1 MKVKIENFQSIEN
14 AEVDIDGLTVIV
26 GPSDRGKSA
35 IIRALKSAFLNT
47 RGNSFVKY
55 GKDKSSVT
63 VEGDDFELIWEK
75 GKNVNRQV
83 LNGEEYSKIGSSTP
97 EEIQDV
103 TKVREVKVGDLT
115 LVPQIQPQHEYAFL
129 LDKTEGQISSAI
141 SHIAKTS
148 RILKAMKLC
157 SSDIR
162 EVSGKIKV
170 KEAEVESQTEK
181 LERVQGPMFDTT
193 VLYEKLSKL
202 HKEILEGQ
210 ETVGGIEGSIVLSE
224 SLQKARGTL
233 SKVSTPETSLE
244 NLLEESSTI
253 ESALYLL
260 PVKEALQKVRK
271 VKTPKSVDIS
281 EDIETVRLV
290 ERSLDLIPLRDVKV
304 PKVPKEPNFKELL
317 EVGLHLESYYVLMK
331 ESLSLQKEVEDA
343 ESKIVELSKLKHG
356 LEHEMGECPTCARV
370 FSE

>member
-1 MKVKIENFQSIEN
+1 MKVKIENFQSIES
-14 AEVDIDGLTVIV
+14 AEIDINGLTVIV

-47 RGNSFVKY
+47 RGNSFVRY

-63 VEGDDFELIWEK
+63 VEDTDFELVWEK
-75 GKNVNRQV
+75 GKSVNRQV

-97 EEIQDV
+97 EEIQDI

-162 EVSGKIKV
+162 EVSGKIKI
-170 KEAEVESQTEK
+170 KEAEVESQSEK
-181 LERVQGPMFDTT
+181 LEKIQGPMFDTT
-193 VLYEKLSKL
+193 VIYERLSKD
-202 HKEILEGQ
+202 HKSILEDQGV
-210 ETVGGIEGSIVLSE
+210 VGSIEGSIGLSD
-224 SLQKARGTL
+224 SVKRVRKSL
-233 SKVSTPETSLE
+233 SKVSTPETSVGH
-244 NLLEESSTI
+244 LLEESASI
-253 ESALYLL
+253 EEALYLL
-260 PVKEALQKVRK
+260 PVQDALRNLRK
-271 VKTPKSVDIS
+271 VKDPKSVDVTG
-281 EDIETVRLV
+281 DIEVLYLV
-290 ERSLDLIPLRDVKV
+290 EKALDFARVKGVKV
-304 PKVPKEPNFKELL
+304 PKAPKVPNFGELLDLGLELEGYFLLKKELI
-317 EVGLHLESYYVLMK
+317 SM
-331 ESLSLQKEVEDA
+331 QEDVKSA
-343 ESKIVELSKLKHG
+343 LDKVSELSKLKHE
-356 LEHEMGECPTCARV
+356 LEHELGACPSCERV